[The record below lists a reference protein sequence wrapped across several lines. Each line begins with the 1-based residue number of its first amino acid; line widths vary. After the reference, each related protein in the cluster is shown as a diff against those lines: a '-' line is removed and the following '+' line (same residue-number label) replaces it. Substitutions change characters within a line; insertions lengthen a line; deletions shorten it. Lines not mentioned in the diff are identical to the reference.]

1 MRLYQRVSSYLRCQ
15 IGQNGQ
21 LLLATT
27 RTRDLMQHSTPPARQ
42 FGAVLTVGRLNR
54 DSTTVSVRTL
64 TPSAIPV
71 TSPLSLLLY
80 RVALSEIP
88 KIRRRE
94 DRSYSGLEDGQVLY
108 DCRWKSN
115 YFKRTMYLKFAWNG
129 EMVELFTLH
138 EHRQ

>member
-1 MRLYQRVSSYLRCQ
+1 MPDRPKRSTSLSDDSDAGLDAALNAAREAVRRRADNWTIEPRLYDRLRTDLDA
-15 IGQNGQ
+15 IGHTCNEPA
-21 LLLATT
+21 ATAA
-27 RTRDLMQHSTPPARQ
+27 L
-42 FGAVLTVGRLNR
+42 
-54 DSTTVSVRTL
+54 
-64 TPSAIPV
+64 
-71 TSPLSLLLY
+71 

-94 DRSYSGLEDGQVLY
+94 DRSYSGLEEGQVLY

-138 EHRQ
+138 EHKAERQP